1 MNDALGLASIL
12 LALWGSPTQA
22 ATGSGEF
29 HYGPETSE
37 NYACAKAEQL
47 AKIEAIRSVIGENLY
62 ADEFSQ
68 CKDRNGEIQ
77 CAYDV
82 ALFSTTDAFIRGVKK
97 SKRYIDNSS
106 VGGRI
111 CTVHVDVIVSDKKP
125 KVDAFV
131 EGRFMY
137 KHGDNMIY
145 RVKTNSPTKVFV
157 FHTEGKKATMMW
169 PAFYGTN
176 NYVANE
182 LVFPTQGYKITA
194 LASKAKLPESLVFVF
209 TNEDVNFMRDYDVD
223 DLNNKLLAL
232 KIEDRRIIR
241 RNLVIEQ

>member
-1 MNDALGLASIL
+1 MNELLGIASIMF
-12 LALWGSPTQA
+12 AVASGPSQA
-22 ATGSGEF
+22 AFGSGEF

-37 NYACAKAEQL
+37 NYACSKAEQL

-82 ALFSTTDAFIRGVKK
+82 ALFSTTDSFIRSVKS
-97 SKRYIDNSS
+97 SKRYINERS
-106 VGGRI
+106 VGGRT
-111 CTVHVDVIVSDKKP
+111 CRVDVNVSVSDKKP
-125 KVDAFV
+125 KIDAFV

-137 KHGDNMIY
+137 KHGDSMIF
-145 RVKTNSPTKVFV
+145 RVKTNEPTKVFV
-157 FHTEGKKATMMW
+157 FHTEGNKATMMW
-169 PAFYGTN
+169 PAYYGTN
-176 NYVANE
+176 NKVANE

-194 LASKAKLPESLVFVF
+194 LASKARLPESLVFVF
-209 TNEDVNFMRDYDVD
+209 TNEEVNFMRDYDVD